1 MKSAHFLSD
10 LIRSGHLTHVP
21 HQHEVI
27 SQHPNARYQSLCS
40 FFYDDDYGS
49 SSSCSVPK
57 KILGVV
63 LKAPEMLK
71 REFNEKIFHLNTSLM
86 LRE

>member
-40 FFYDDDYGS
+40 FFMMMIMEALLLAL
-49 SSSCSVPK
+49 CPK
-57 KILGVV
+57 NILGVV

-71 REFNEKIFHLNTSLM
+71 REFNEKIFHLNTL
-86 LRE
+86 